1 MARRRNLV
9 LLGVSTGAV
18 FALAGAFYLAL
29 SVAVGFAEEE
39 LGTPDNASVE
49 KTSPTEV
56 SATQPLGTITD
67 LSGGVASTLTKSATE
82 IPWVE
87 LTVGDCVDLNAGP
100 ADIRHVACGDVN
112 SRYKVTELASVGGHC
127 PGDVDRAQP
136 RTLPGGVDQ
145 TLCLDIDWT
154 VGECLDMDG
163 DAVRHVDCAADV
175 PGRVRV
181 LEIRHDTTDVNVCTI
196 GDRGVVYDERRYVV
210 CVSTR

>member
-1 MARRRNLV
+1 MARRRNLA
-9 LLGVSTGAV
+9 LLGVSVGAV

-29 SVAVGFAEEE
+29 SVVVGFAAEDSEQ
-39 LGTPDNASVE
+39 PDNAAAAE
-49 KTSPTEV
+49 TLPTEV
-56 SATQPLGTITD
+56 SATQPVGTNND
-67 LSGGVASTLTKSATE
+67 FYGGVASTLTKSATQ

-87 LTVGDCVDLNAGP
+87 LSVGDCVDLNANS
-100 ADIRHVACGDVN
+100 ADIRQVACGEAN
-112 SRYKVTELASVGGHC
+112 SRYRVTELASTGSHC

-145 TLCLDIDWT
+145 TVCLDIDWT
-154 VGECLDMDG
+154 VGECLDLEG

-181 LEIRHDTTDVNVCTI
+181 LEVRHDTTDVNVCTI
-196 GDRGVVYDERRYVV
+196 GDRGVVYDQRRYVV

>member
-1 MARRRNLV
+1 M
-9 LLGVSTGAV
+9 GAV

-29 SVAVGFAEEE
+29 SVVVGFTAEEPA
-39 LGTPDNASVE
+39 GPDDAAAE
-49 KTSPTEV
+49 KTLPTEV

-67 LSGGVASTLTKSATE
+67 ISGGVASTLAKSATK
-82 IPWVE
+82 IPWVK
-87 LTVGDCVDLNAGP
+87 LSAGDCVDLNVSA
-100 ADIRHVACGDVN
+100 ADIRQVACGDVN
-112 SRYKVTELASVGGHC
+112 SRYKVTELAPVGSHC

-136 RTLPGGVDQ
+136 RTLPGGVDE

-154 VGECLDMDG
+154 VGECLDLAG
-163 DAVRHVDCAADV
+163 DTARHVDCAADV

-181 LEIRHDTTDVNVCTI
+181 LEIRHDTTDVNICTT

>member
-1 MARRRNLV
+1 MVRRKNLALV
-9 LLGVSTGAV
+9 GVSVGAV

-29 SVAVGFAEEE
+29 SVAVGFAAEEADGPE
-39 LGTPDNASVE
+39 NASAAE
-49 KTSPTEV
+49 TLPTEV
-56 SATQPLGTITD
+56 STTQPLGTID
-67 LSGGVASTLTKSATE
+67 ELSGSVASTLTKSATK

-87 LTVGDCVDLNAGP
+87 LSAGDCVDLNASP
-100 ADIRHVACGDVN
+100 ADIRQVACGDIN
-112 SRYKVTELASVGGHC
+112 SHYKVAELASAGGHC

-154 VGECLDMDG
+154 VGECLDMAG
-163 DAVRHVDCAADV
+163 DAARHVDCAADV

>member
-1 MARRRNLV
+1 MARRRDLA
-9 LLGVSTGAV
+9 LLGVSMGAV

-29 SVAVGFAEEE
+29 SVVVGFAAEE
-39 LGTPDNASVE
+39 PDGPDDASAE
-49 KTSPTEV
+49 KTLPTEV

-67 LSGGVASTLTKSATE
+67 ISGSVASTLTKSATQ

-87 LTVGDCVDLNAGP
+87 LSVGDCVDLNASP
-100 ADIRHVACGDVN
+100 ADIRQVACSDVH
-112 SRYKVTELASVGGHC
+112 SRYKVTELASVGGRC

-154 VGECLDMDG
+154 VGECLDMEG
-163 DAVRHVDCAADV
+163 DAARHVDCAADI

-181 LEIRHDTTDVNVCTI
+181 LEIRHDTTDVNVCTT
-196 GDRGVVYDERRYVV
+196 GDRGVVYDQRRYVV